1 MRVLNDRLPFE
12 FILASRICLDS
23 VFAAKTILHYFT
35 YGVIKLGGKSNEFLS
50 TFLLHIVV
58 DYDYIS
64 SSFCPDVRI
73 SLWPSMDMGSWFVPM
88 GHPIIKWQCSDIK
101 RTSQSGPDPCIQ
113 EFRFCTTAKSSHYGV
128 LVRERR
134 CQSSAKT
141 RSIYFMLDRRLGY
154 LSSRTTSY
162 PRTERNFQGP
172 SRTVRSPCSSAS
184 RRTERIES
192 ERSTTS
198 TCPYLSSVELWAQ
211 AQNNTGGRELCGT
224 EAADTQGTCTT
235 RGASLLEKHPSEG
248 SLIVGRITRLF
259 FASSARRRT
268 RPISIG
274 SHGNSSSSP
283 LLSSTLS
290 GSGTSQT
297 AEVMHSVS
305 ES

>member
-1 MRVLNDRLPFE
+1 
-12 FILASRICLDS
+12 
-23 VFAAKTILHYFT
+23 
-35 YGVIKLGGKSNEFLS
+35 
-50 TFLLHIVV
+50 
-58 DYDYIS
+58 
-64 SSFCPDVRI
+64 
-73 SLWPSMDMGSWFVPM
+73 MDMGSWFLPM

-101 RTSQSGPDPCIQ
+101 RISQNRPDPCIQ
-113 EFRFCTTAKSSHYGV
+113 EFRFCTTAKSSQYGV

-162 PRTERNFQGP
+162 PRTKRNFQGP
-172 SRTVRSPCSSAS
+172 SLIVRSPCSSAS

-268 RPISIG
+268 RRISIG
-274 SHGNSSSSP
+274 SDGNSSSSP

-290 GSGTSQT
+290 GSGNSQT
-297 AEVMHSVS
+297 AEVMRSVS